1 MAFIVVTFGGSRGGV
16 RLASIAAASALVL
29 VAVAGVL
36 LRAPLS
42 RVPENTL
49 KFGVG
54 VMLTS
59 FGIFWSTEG
68 AGAHW
73 PGADASLLGVLAFV
87 IVVSLLLV
95 QLLKREKLEAATA

>member
-1 MAFIVVTFGGSRGGV
+1 V
-16 RLASIAAASALVL
+16 
-29 VAVAGVL
+29 VL
-36 LRAPLS
+36 LAGLVVHAPLS

-68 AGAHW
+68 AGGDW
-73 PGADASLLGVLAFV
+73 PGGDFAILALIPCVLAVAFV
-87 IVVSLLLV
+87 LV
-95 QLLKREKLEAATA
+95 AVARGRAAAPAEQAVPA